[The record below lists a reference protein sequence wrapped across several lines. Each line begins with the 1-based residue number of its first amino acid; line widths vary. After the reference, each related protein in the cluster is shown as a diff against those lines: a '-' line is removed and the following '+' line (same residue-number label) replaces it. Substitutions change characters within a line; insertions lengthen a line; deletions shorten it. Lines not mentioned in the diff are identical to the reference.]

1 MKKTSNFLTTARH
14 LNFIKILLTDALQFF
29 VKPLSKVVTFVL
41 KLMYKQI
48 QAYESKSDYFSEV

>member
-1 MKKTSNFLTTARH
+1 MLYN
-14 LNFIKILLTDALQFF
+14 FF